1 MQQLRDKLAIADR
14 AAKSEAQMK
23 VRILVGMHIALVFFM
38 SLCMKALIRIAA
50 FCLSQEKFQL
60 RLRVLEESLR
70 GPSSSGN
77 RSTPEGRSISNGP
90 SRRQSLGGADIIPKL
105 TSNGFFSK
113 RTPSSQFRSL
123 NASTSTI
130 LKHAKGTSRSF
141 DGGSRSLD
149 RSKLLTNKPGSKF
162 PLNQSSEGTSEGV
175 SPNSTKQGDSEKAAT
190 TSNDSVPGVLHDL
203 LQKEVITLRKAAHDK
218 DQSLRDKDE
227 AIEVSH

>member
-1 MQQLRDKLAIADR
+1 MR
-14 AAKSEAQMK
+14 
-23 VRILVGMHIALVFFM
+23 GFCFF
-38 SLCMKALIRIAA
+38 
-50 FCLSQEKFQL
+50 QEKFQL

-77 RSTPEGRSISNGP
+77 RATPDGRSISNGP
-90 SRRQSLGGADIIPKL
+90 SRRQSFGGADIIPKL

-113 RTPSSQFRSL
+113 RTPSSQFRSS

-149 RSKLLTNKPGSKF
+149 RSSKLLTNESGSKF
-162 PLNQSSEGTSEGV
+162 PLNPSSEGTRESEL
-175 SPNSTKQGDSEKAAT
+175 PTSTKQGDSEKPPST
-190 TSNDSVPGVLHDL
+190 NNDSVPGVLHDL

-218 DQSLRDKDE
+218 DQSIRDKDE
-227 AIEVSH
+227 AIEVGLSVVLPFQKYLLLFLYISD